1 MQKNSYLLKANRNST
16 KKKVSKTNHRDA
28 LTAEKQEKLRATTED
43 SESNIGIKTAGLMPG
58 SFLFLKIKLTKVSEC
73 DKM

>member
-43 SESNIGIKTAGLMPG
+43 SESNIGINTAGLMPG

>member
-1 MQKNSYLLKANRNST
+1 VQKNSYLLKANRNST